1 MEENLYD
8 LLDRTGFDYSDSRG
22 TGILLDQDGNIIACF
37 DDPEN
42 IEGVKMFVIGYIGG
56 YETGFGRGKK
66 IGRLETTVDD
76 VIDRKFESMG
86 EKFDEWLQRHACI
99 SPGPRD

>member
-1 MEENLYD
+1 MNENLDD
-8 LLDRTGFDYSDSRG
+8 LLNRTGFDYYDSRG
-22 TGILLDQDGNIIACF
+22 TGILRDQDQNIIACF

-42 IEGVKMFVIGYIGG
+42 IEGVKMFIIGYIGG

-76 VIDRKFESMG
+76 VIDRKFELLRK
-86 EKFDEWLQRHACI
+86 EFDEKLDKHSCFQPC
-99 SPGPRD
+99 PRD

>member
-76 VIDRKFESMG
+76 VIDRKFELLRK
-86 EKFDEWLQRHACI
+86 EFDEKLDKHSCFQ
-99 SPGPRD
+99 PGPRD